1 MTKKVFLDLETN
13 GLLDTVDTIWL
24 AITKDPVTNEVKTF
38 SDHDEKSEPLKDLTP
53 YLDKF
58 DSIIGHNLIAY
69 DLPVLLTLKNWKPKD
84 NVKLVDTM
92 IISQMNNFRREGKHS
107 LANLVL
113 KFHLVVTCLAQIS
126 AIACSVLNAC

>member
-53 YLDKF
+53 YLDSF
-58 DSIIGHNLIAY
+58 DSIITA
-69 DLPVLLTLKNWKPKD
+69 
-84 NVKLVDTM
+84 
-92 IISQMNNFRREGKHS
+92 
-107 LANLVL
+107 
-113 KFHLVVTCLAQIS
+113 
-126 AIACSVLNAC
+126 